1 MLKGLLYTLKDSGTR
16 FLSVDNWNC
25 SIFRSDFILN
35 SLLEVGGWRM
45 VVVLVFFSDVLCWE
59 ELIQSCVFSVIQQNI
74 TLCCISQWCSNVRL
88 HCVNVVHRRSQCVM
102 VNLWWIHNLFT
113 CNGCVQ
119 LRKISDSVSMQP
131 QLPANR
137 CATCISMLLDW
148 AETLVMNTDILTQ
161 LTSVNEVSVR
171 SYLVALLTAIIVDI

>member
-25 SIFRSDFILN
+25 SIFLSDFILN

-45 VVVLVFFSDVLCWE
+45 VVVLVFFFSDVLCWE
-59 ELIQSCVFSVIQQNI
+59 ELIQSCIFSVIQQNI

-119 LRKISDSVSMQP
+119 LHKISDSVSMQP
-131 QLPANR
+131 QLPATVVQLVFQCSWTELR
-137 CATCISMLLDW
+137 HWSWILISWPSWSLWMKFQSDLIW
-148 AETLVMNTDILTQ
+148 
-161 LTSVNEVSVR
+161 
-171 SYLVALLTAIIVDI
+171 